1 MEKKLTYIRP
11 VILSGKGFFQMKTP
25 FSASKHNAKDYP
37 VYSMRDNGAAN
48 GGGID
53 ILARV
58 AHNDGSWRL
67 AVIELKDENKK
78 GESQPVVMQQ
88 ALAYATFVAH
98 LLRDPDCGDFWWNIF
113 RNQDD
118 ERALD
123 ENKELKIDVVTM
135 MPPIPVDKN
144 QKPIYDE
151 GEMQP
156 IKVPGVPNVTLY
168 PSTIYIDADLENSRI
183 NNVYGTLIDEKKV

>member
-1 MEKKLTYIRP
+1 MPWK
-11 VILSGKGFFQMKTP
+11 
-25 FSASKHNAKDYP
+25 
-37 VYSMRDNGAAN
+37 
-48 GGGID
+48 
-53 ILARV
+53 
-58 AHNDGSWRL
+58 
-67 AVIELKDENKK
+67 
-78 GESQPVVMQQ
+78 
-88 ALAYATFVAH
+88 
-98 LLRDPDCGDFWWNIF
+98 CWNIF